1 MPYLGLGVY
10 NSKVG
15 FEAEQ
20 AITSALECGY
30 RLIDTAS
37 FYGNEESVGKAVRE
51 CQIPRNE
58 IFITTKVWN
67 DDLGYD
73 ATLRAFDLSMQKLGL
88 DILDLYLIHWP
99 YKNKF
104 ADAWKALEKLY
115 AEGRI
120 RAIGVSNFYDFHLE
134 EIIANSNIVPAVN
147 QIQFHPYYNRQ
158 ALVDYCAN
166 KGIQIQA
173 WSPLMQGR
181 ELMDEP
187 VLIKIASNYNKSVAQ
202 IILRWNL
209 QKGIATIPKSS
220 NPERIKQN
228 SRIFDFEL
236 STKDIDLIDA
246 LNCGKFVGPDTLEF
260 CK

>member
-1 MPYLGLGVY
+1 MLYEV
-10 NSKVG
+10 
-15 FEAEQ
+15 
-20 AITSALECGY
+20 IT
-30 RLIDTAS
+30 
-37 FYGNEESVGKAVRE
+37 
-51 CQIPRNE
+51 
-58 IFITTKVWN
+58 
-67 DDLGYD
+67 
-73 ATLRAFDLSMQKLGL
+73 
-88 DILDLYLIHWP
+88 
-99 YKNKF
+99 KNKF

-202 IILRWNL
+202 IISYN
-209 QKGIATIPKSS
+209 
-220 NPERIKQN
+220 
-228 SRIFDFEL
+228 
-236 STKDIDLIDA
+236 
-246 LNCGKFVGPDTLEF
+246 FV
-260 CK
+260 